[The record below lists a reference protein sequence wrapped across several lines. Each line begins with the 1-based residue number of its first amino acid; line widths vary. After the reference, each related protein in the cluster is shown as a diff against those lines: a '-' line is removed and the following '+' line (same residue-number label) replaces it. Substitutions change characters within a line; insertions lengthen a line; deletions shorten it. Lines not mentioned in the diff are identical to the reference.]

1 MTGNIVA
8 PKGLVIVYT
17 GDGKGKTTAA
27 LGMAF
32 RASGYGMTTLM
43 VQFMKG
49 RMHSGERDAA
59 ISMGGKIT
67 IVPMGEGFTWE
78 TKDAAR
84 DRIVAQ
90 QAFAYAEN
98 EAISGNYDI
107 VVFDEINIAL
117 RYNYID
123 VEQVLAFLDRRNVS
137 QHVVLTGRNAPEA
150 LLSRADLVTEMKMI
164 KHPFDQGILAQKGV
178 DF

>member
-1 MTGNIVA
+1 MTEKDSS
-8 PKGLVIVYT
+8 PKGLVILYT

-27 LGMAF
+27 LGVAF

-49 RMHSGERDAA
+49 RMHSGERDAVRA
-59 ISMGGKIT
+59 CGDRIT

-78 TKDAAR
+78 TKDASR

-90 QAFAYAEN
+90 QAFSYAEQ
-98 EAISGNYDI
+98 EARAGNYNI
-107 VVFDEINIAL
+107 VIFDEINIAL

-123 VEQVLAFLDRRNVS
+123 VDQVLAFLDGRNPG
-137 QHVVLTGRNAPEA
+137 QHVILTGRNAPEVLIA
-150 LLSRADLVTEMKMI
+150 RADLVTEMKMI

>member
-1 MTGNIVA
+1 MSELQENG
-8 PKGLVIVYT
+8 PGLVIVYT

-27 LGMAF
+27 LGLAY
-32 RASGYGMTTLM
+32 RASGYGLSTLM

-59 ISMGGKIT
+59 RKSEGTIT

-78 TKDAAR
+78 TKDADR
-84 DRIVAQ
+84 DRLVAQ
-90 QAFAYAEN
+90 QAFAFAVAETL
-98 EAISGNYDI
+98 SGRYNI
-107 VVFDEINIAL
+107 LILDEINIAL

-123 VEQVLAFLDRRNVS
+123 LDQIFDYLDRKDPS
-137 QHVVLTGRNAPEA
+137 QHVILTGRNAPDG
-150 LLSRADLVTEMKMI
+150 LLARADLVTEMKMI
-164 KHPFDQGILAQKGV
+164 KHPFDKGIMAQKGV

>member
-1 MTGNIVA
+1 VTEKIDT

-27 LGMAF
+27 LGLAF

-43 VQFMKG
+43 IQFMKG
-49 RMHSGERDAA
+49 RIHSGERDAA
-59 ISMGGKIT
+59 KALGDSIT

-78 TKDAAR
+78 TKDAER

-90 QAFAYAEN
+90 QAFSYAVS
-98 EAISGNYDI
+98 EASSGQYDI
-107 VVFDEINIAL
+107 VIFDEINIAL
-117 RYNYID
+117 RYNYLD
-123 VEQVLAFLDRRNVS
+123 VEQVLAFLDRKNPN
-137 QHVVLTGRNAPEA
+137 QHVILTGRNAPEA
-150 LLSRADLVTEMKMI
+150 LVLRADLVTEMKMV